1 MDLATISRWKSKRIF
16 LSEWDQKGSTDPV
29 KGMKKDKGKLHMS
42 PVNSP
47 KSEWLDTWI
56 LRHDLQQTSVTVL
69 E

>member
-47 KSEWLDTWI
+47 KSE
-56 LRHDLQQTSVTVL
+56 
-69 E
+69 